1 MCLLNIFD
9 HFDKALKCDL
19 SFQLEL
25 QTQPKNLL
33 LSFIKSSLRQQDF
46 IWMDYISAFSL
57 HMCLSSPQK
66 KKIKKKSYNY
76 KQSQEETGVN
86 FTFL

>member
-66 KKIKKKSYNY
+66 KKIKKNPTTINKAKK
-76 KQSQEETGVN
+76 KQG
-86 FTFL
+86 